1 MNGSIN
7 HPFIFS
13 IGVNHRS
20 SPLVVRE
27 RLSVGDAEL
36 PAVLDR
42 FKGILD
48 ECMILST
55 CNRTEIYCVAD
66 PARFDKELVKKTI
79 IDFKNAGDVT
89 KSEHFFEYAT
99 CGAANH
105 LFKVA
110 TSIDSMIV
118 GDVQIMHQLK
128 ESFRIAQHNKSTGK
142 LLNMLCQKAL
152 HTGKRVRHET
162 TLYEGAFSVSFAS
175 VELAMKIFGSLE
187 DKTVMVI
194 GAGETAELTAK
205 NLIRKDVKKI
215 IVTNRTRANAEAMLE
230 GLNRDHRFESEIVDF
245 DNFKSKIPETDII
258 ISSTGAKDYI
268 LGYKDMKELIS
279 RRMDLPMLIIDI
291 AIPRDIDPKIDKL
304 DNVFLKNIDD
314 LEDIVNSDYEKRMKI
329 IPDVKE
335 IINQELLEFLVWY
348 YSIPFLP
355 AIQHILK
362 NSANGMAAKHRII
375 RLREN
380 LAENIS
386 TVHRALI
393 ENEDSFTADEINSH
407 NRLMEKLHEIQ
418 NDVLNHGEII
428 EN

>member
-1 MNGSIN
+1 MSGGTE

-13 IGVNHRS
+13 VGVNHRS
-20 SPLVVRE
+20 SPLEVRE
-27 RLSVGDAEL
+27 RLSVSNSEL
-36 PAVLDR
+36 PDVLNK

-66 PARFDKELVKKTI
+66 REKFDKELVKKTI
-79 IDFKNAGDVT
+79 IDFKNAGDIT

-110 TSIDSMIV
+110 TSIDSLIV

-128 ESFRIAQHNKSTGK
+128 ESFQIAQHNKSTGK

-175 VELAMKIFGSLE
+175 VELALKIFGSLE

-215 IVTNRTRANAEAMLE
+215 IVTNRTRENAEKMLDD
-230 GLNRDHRFESEIVDF
+230 LNKVHKFESEVVDF
-245 DNFKSKIPETDII
+245 TDFKSRIPEADII
-258 ISSTGAKDYI
+258 ISSTGSKDYV
-268 LGYKDMKELIS
+268 LLYNDMKKIIS
-279 RRMDLPMLIIDI
+279 DRMDLPMLIIDI
-291 AIPRDIDPKIDKL
+291 AIPRDIDPKIDTL

-329 IPDVKE
+329 IPEVRE
-335 IINQELLEFLVWY
+335 IISQELLEFLVWY

-362 NSANGMAAKHRII
+362 NSVNGNAAKHRII

-380 LAENIS
+380 LAHNIS
-386 TVHRALI
+386 TVHKALM
-393 ENEDSFTADEINSH
+393 ENEDSFTSDEISSH
-407 NRLMEKLHEIQ
+407 NRLMERLNKIQ
-418 NDVLNHGEII
+418 NDVLTHGDII
-428 EN
+428 ED